1 MPMPKPAEGTES
13 DTGVLGGG
21 LRCRMPAAS
30 PSMPMPSHGC
40 KTEDIIDKLN
50 MPAGWMVDGCRNMIP
65 TQLSKYA

>member
-1 MPMPKPAEGTES
+1 MLDVPM
-13 DTGVLGGG
+13 L
-21 LRCRMPAAS
+21 AAS

-40 KTEDIIDKLN
+40 KTEDIINKLN